1 MVRPL
6 LLSAGLR
13 GDFEPILALAES
25 PDLEDPVVF
34 VQPDY
39 QSLAPRAHVLP
50 FSVPDIFTSYECA
63 MSVARPNETYTE
75 TILRSFGRFCAN
87 FVLPSVDTVLQ
98 VAQDSSIDIV
108 LSTTLTWMVGH
119 VVAEKLQ
126 VPLVLLTFQPG
137 LRSRFVPSM
146 FLRPLKAAIAFE
158 KLLNDECPEEDD
170 ENLSTYS
177 DLSSFVT
184 TACLE
189 PLNTHHVRLGLPP
202 IDKQRAADIVDGCS
216 EVPALVAC
224 SPRLSPAPP
233 DWNPINKVVGSLAP
247 SFKPKSYN
255 PEQAHP
261 ELCKFLDNGPPPVV
275 VSYGSMGTLADSKK
289 LTLTVLCGLREAN
302 VQRVV
307 MIPGN
312 ARMDDSLLDQ
322 KSELAAWARGRV
334 FTVRSSVQYSY
345 LLPRASLFLCH
356 GGAGS
361 VMAALHAGTPVVI
374 TPVFVDQPFIA
385 EIVSRL
391 GLGAATPQGLDD
403 LKPQTL
409 TPAVRVALSET
420 VAKNVLNFAEQ
431 ERNAVSP
438 VTLVAQTL
446 AEIVEDAR
454 DKSNP

>member
-6 LLSAGLR
+6 LLSAGSR

-25 PDLEDPVVF
+25 PALEDPVVF

-39 QSLAPRAHVLP
+39 QSLAPRAHILP
-50 FSVPDIFTSYECA
+50 FSIPDIFTSYKYA
-63 MSVARPNETYTE
+63 MSLATPNEPQNE
-75 TILRSFGRFCAN
+75 TILRTFGHFCAN
-87 FVLPSVDTVLQ
+87 FVLPSVDAVLE
-98 VAQDSSIDIV
+98 VAQDSSVDVV
-108 LSTTLTWMVGH
+108 LSTTLTWMVAH
-119 VVAEKLQ
+119 TVAEQLQ

-137 LRSRFVPSM
+137 LRSRVVPSM
-146 FLRPLKAAIAFE
+146 FMRPLKAAIAFE
-158 KLLNDECPEEDD
+158 KLLKDECPEVDE
-170 ENLSTYS
+170 ENLSTYAH
-177 DLSSFVT
+177 LNSFAIA
-184 TACLE
+184 ACLE
-189 PLNTHHVRLGLPP
+189 PLNTHRIRLGLPP
-202 IDKQRAADIVDGCS
+202 INKQRFADIVDGCS
-216 EVPALVAC
+216 EVPALVAF

-233 DWNPINKVVGSLAP
+233 DWNPINKIVGSLAP

-255 PEQAHP
+255 PEEAHP
-261 ELCKFLDNGPPPVV
+261 ELCKFLDNGPRPVV
-275 VSYGSMGTLADSKK
+275 VSYGSMGTMADSRK
-289 LTLTVLCGLREAN
+289 LTLAVLSGLRDAD

-307 MIPGN
+307 IVPGN

-334 FTVRSSVQYSY
+334 FTVRESVQYSY

-361 VMAALHAGTPVVI
+361 VMAALNSGIPVVI
-374 TPVFVDQPFIA
+374 TPVFADQPFIA
-385 EIVSRL
+385 ELVSRL
-391 GLGAATPQGLDD
+391 GLGAATPQGLDN
-403 LKPQTL
+403 LEPQLL

-454 DKSNP
+454 K